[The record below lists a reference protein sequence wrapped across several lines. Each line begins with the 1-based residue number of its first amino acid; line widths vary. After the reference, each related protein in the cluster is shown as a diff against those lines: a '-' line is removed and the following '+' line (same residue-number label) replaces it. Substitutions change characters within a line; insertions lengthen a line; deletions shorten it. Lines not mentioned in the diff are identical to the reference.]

1 MKMTAKQIKKL
12 SAIYHDYMCIEND
25 ADLRKRKLS
34 LSDYNAFPDIF
45 KRIQA
50 HGSTETFISS
60 IADYFKKYGFTVTE
74 KSVNYCI
81 SM

>member
-12 SAIYHDYMCIEND
+12 SAIYHDYMCIEKD
-25 ADLRKRKLS
+25 TDLRKRKLS

-45 KRIQA
+45 KTIQS

>member
-45 KRIQA
+45 KTIQS